1 MSTNEKLSQQD
12 SFNKGVVS
20 ALHALKTA
28 LQASPGFNNDA
39 LLVVVRGLLNNPS
52 SQMDHQAFSE
62 PVLALLHDHIL
73 TSDGSV
79 TTKVVSLDGR

>member
-1 MSTNEKLSQQD
+1 MSADEKLCQQA
-12 SFNKGVVS
+12 SFNMGVVA

-39 LLVVVRGLLNNPS
+39 LVQVVRGIASNPS
-52 SQMDHQAFSE
+52 SQVHAEEFNM

-73 TSDGSV
+73 DEHGNVRTE
-79 TTKVVSLDGR
+79 KVSLG

>member
-1 MSTNEKLSQQD
+1 MSTTQKASTQD
-12 SFNKGVVS
+12 SFNMGVVA

-39 LLVVVRGLLNNPS
+39 LVQVVRGIVNNPAAGIDAES
-52 SQMDHQAFSE
+52 FNV

-73 TSDGSV
+73 DEHGNV
-79 TTKVVSLDGR
+79 RTKEVSL